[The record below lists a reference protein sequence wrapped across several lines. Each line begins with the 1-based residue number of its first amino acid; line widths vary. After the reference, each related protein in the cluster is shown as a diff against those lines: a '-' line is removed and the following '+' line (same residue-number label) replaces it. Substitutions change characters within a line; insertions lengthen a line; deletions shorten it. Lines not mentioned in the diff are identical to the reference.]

1 MVDVDTSVPS
11 TVPPAAPTRRV
22 GRHRGLPGGRAVVG
36 ALLVAAAA
44 VGVFAAHLRATAEP
58 GTRYLVANAD
68 LDAGTRIDA
77 ADVDTLFGHVPLE
90 LAPAVAEHSI
100 LLEAREELVG
110 RVLTAPMAR
119 GDLLSR
125 TVLADDGG
133 VSDAFTMSFPVASAD
148 AVAGSL
154 QRGQRVDVLATYG
167 TGDAAYTTYVV
178 AGVPLVAVDRPGE
191 GGFGAADQRILTVAL
206 TEQQQVQALAHAV
219 AVAQV
224 VVTRAPEGL
233 DRDGVPGAYR
243 ADGTGGPN
251 GVGSASGS
259 GESQGAGAAA
269 GAGESADP
277 AAPADPAGALVEP
290 EEDA

>member
-11 TVPPAAPTRRV
+11 TVPPGTPTRRV

-100 LLEAREELVG
+100 LLEARDELVG

-133 VSDAFTMSFPVASAD
+133 VPDAFTMSFPVASAD

-191 GGFGAADQRILTVAL
+191 GGFGAGDQRILTVAL
-206 TEQQQVQALAHAV
+206 AEQHQVQALAHAV

-243 ADGTGGPN
+243 ADDSG
-251 GVGSASGS
+251 GSAGS
-259 GESQGAGAAA
+259 
-269 GAGESADP
+269 AGEP
-277 AAPADPAGALVEP
+277 VET